1 MKNKKAYRIQHQR
14 SVGLRQV
21 LILQNRVIEAET
33 AEQAL
38 RIAMHGLVGDCN
50 IDARN
55 DDLALVDKSIPCRCA
70 DFWKAELEL
79 YWRPAARVIGA

>member
-14 SVGLRQV
+14 SFGLRQV
-21 LILQNRVIEAET
+21 LILQNRIIEAET

-38 RIAMHGLVGDCN
+38 RIAMRGLVGDCK

-55 DDLALVDKSIPCRCA
+55 DDLALFDKSVVNRCA
-70 DFWKAELEL
+70 EFWKAELEQ
-79 YWRPAARVIGA
+79 YWRSQNLLGA